1 VAASKDPTLFP
12 NLFEYSWLVI
22 HTYGFLLA
30 AAFLAGLSI
39 SARAAR
45 RQQVDPAKIYD
56 LGLYIAISA
65 LVGSKALLLITELGY
80 YLEHPGEIF
89 SLATLRSGG
98 VYYGGFILAVIVGVT
113 MAKRHKLPVWKVA
126 DCAAPG
132 IALGQSI
139 GRLGCFA
146 AGCCYGKPTP
156 SIFGVTFT
164 NPYSHEAVGVPLM
177 VPLHPVQIYESLA
190 SLVLFF
196 ILWEWIK
203 RKQFDGQVFILYLTL
218 YSCTRFAI
226 EFFRG
231 DVGRGFVLGGLLS
244 TSQSISLML
253 IIVAAGLFFHLK
265 QPPPKPAGA
274 RVR

>member
-1 VAASKDPTLFP
+1 LFP
-12 NLFEYSWLVI
+12 KLFEYSWLVI

-30 AAFLAGLSI
+30 VAFLVGLSV

-80 YLEHPGEIF
+80 YLDHPGEIF

-113 MAKRHKLPVWKVA
+113 MAKRHKLPVWRVA

-146 AGCCYGKPTP
+146 AGCCYGKPTS

-164 NPYSHEAVGVPLM
+164 NPYSHETVGVPLM
-177 VPLHPVQIYESLA
+177 VPLHPVQIYESVA
-190 SLVLFF
+190 SLILFF

-203 RKQFDGQVFILYLTL
+203 RKQFDGQVFILYLAL
-218 YSCTRFAI
+218 YSCMRFVI

-231 DVGRGFVLGGLLS
+231 DAERGFVLGGLLS

-253 IIVAAGLFFHLK
+253 IIVAVVLLFYLK
-265 QPPPKPAGA
+265 QPPAKTAGA

>member
-1 VAASKDPTLFP
+1 MFP
-12 NLFEYSWLVI
+12 KLFEYSWLVI

-30 AAFLAGLSI
+30 VAFIAGLSI

-45 RQQVDPAKIYD
+45 LQQVDPAKIYD

-65 LVGSKALLLITELGY
+65 LVGSKALLLVTELGY
-80 YLEHPGEIF
+80 YLDHPKEIF

-113 MAKRHKLPVWKVA
+113 LAKRHKLPVWKVA
-126 DCAAPG
+126 DASAPG

-146 AGCCYGKPTP
+146 AGCCYGRPTA
-156 SIFGVTFT
+156 SVFGVTFT
-164 NPYSHEAVGVPLM
+164 NPYSHETVGVPLG

-190 SLVLFF
+190 SLILFA
-196 ILWEWIK
+196 ILWQALK
-203 RKQFDGQVFILYLTL
+203 RKRFDGQIFILYLSL
-218 YSCTRFAI
+218 YSCTRYVI

-231 DVGRGFVLGGLLS
+231 DMERGFVLGGLLS
-244 TSQSISLML
+244 TSQLISLLL
-253 IIVAAGLFFHLK
+253 IIIAAVLFFILK
-265 QPPPKPAGA
+265 RPDAKPVG
-274 RVR
+274 VKTH

>member
-1 VAASKDPTLFP
+1 LFP
-12 NLFEYSWLVI
+12 KLFEYSWLVI

-30 AAFLAGLSI
+30 AAFLAALSV

-65 LVGSKALLLITELGY
+65 LVGSKTLLLFTELGY
-80 YLEHPGEIF
+80 YLDHPKEIF

-98 VYYGGFILAVIVGVT
+98 VYYGGFILAVIVGVA
-113 MAKRHKLPVWKVA
+113 MARRHKLPVWRVA

-139 GRLGCFA
+139 GRMGCFA
-146 AGCCYGKPTP
+146 AGCCYGKQTA
-156 SIFGVTFT
+156 SLFGVTFT
-164 NPYSHEAVGVPLM
+164 NPYSHETVGVPLM
-177 VPLHPVQIYESLA
+177 VSLHPVQIYESLA
-190 SLVLFF
+190 SLILFF

-203 RKQFDGQVFILYLTL
+203 RKQFDGQVFILYLVL
-218 YSCTRFAI
+218 YSCTRFVI

-231 DVGRGFVLGGLLS
+231 DVERGFVLGGLLS

-253 IIVAAGLFFHLK
+253 IIAAAVLFFYLK
-265 QPPPKPAGA
+265 RPAARPVGA

>member
-1 VAASKDPTLFP
+1 MFP
-12 NLFEYSWLVI
+12 KLFEYSWLVI

-30 AAFLAGLSI
+30 VAFLAGLSI

-45 RQQVDPAKIYD
+45 LQQVDPSKIYD

-65 LVGSKALLLITELGY
+65 LVGSKALLILTELGY
-80 YLEHPGEIF
+80 YLDHPREIF

-113 MAKRHKLPVWKVA
+113 IAKRHQLPVWKVA
-126 DCAAPG
+126 DCSAPG

-146 AGCCYGKPTP
+146 AGCCYGKPTT
-156 SIFGVTFT
+156 SFLGVTFT
-164 NPYSHEAVGVPLM
+164 NPYSHETVGVPLM
-177 VPLHPVQIYESLA
+177 VPLHPVQIYESVA

-196 ILWEWIK
+196 ILWKWIK
-203 RKQFDGQVFILYLTL
+203 RKHFDGQVFILYLAL
-218 YSCTRFAI
+218 YSCTRFVI

-231 DVGRGFVLGGLLS
+231 DMERGFVMGGLLS
-244 TSQSISLML
+244 TSQSISLAL
-253 IIVAAGLFFHLK
+253 IIVAGTLFLYLKRPPAKTAKVAG
-265 QPPPKPAGA
+265 
-274 RVR
+274 R

>member
-1 VAASKDPTLFP
+1 MFP
-12 NLFEYSWLVI
+12 KLFEYSWLVI

-30 AAFLAGLSI
+30 VAFLVGLSI

-80 YLEHPGEIF
+80 YLDHPREIF

-113 MAKRHKLPVWKVA
+113 MARKHKLPVWKVA

-146 AGCCYGKPTP
+146 AGCCYGKPTT
-156 SIFGVTFT
+156 SFFGVTFT
-164 NPYSHEAVGVPLM
+164 NPYSHETVGVPLM

-190 SLVLFF
+190 SLILFF

-203 RKQFDGQVFILYLTL
+203 RKQFDGQVFILYLAL
-218 YSCTRFAI
+218 YSCTRFVI

-231 DVGRGFVLGGLLS
+231 DVERGFVLGGLLS
-244 TSQSISLML
+244 TSQSISLVL
-253 IIVAAGLFFHLK
+253 IIVAIVMFFYLK
-265 QPPPKPAGA
+265 QPPA
-274 RVR
+274 RTARATAR

>member
-1 VAASKDPTLFP
+1 MFP
-12 NLFEYSWLVI
+12 KLFEYSWLVI

-30 AAFLAGLSI
+30 VAFLAGLSI

-80 YLEHPGEIF
+80 YLDHPKEIF

-98 VYYGGFILAVIVGVT
+98 VYYGGFILAVIVGVA
-113 MAKRHKLPVWKVA
+113 MAKRHKLPVWRVA

-146 AGCCYGKPTP
+146 AGCCYGKPT
-156 SIFGVTFT
+156 SSMFGVTFT
-164 NPYSHEAVGVPLM
+164 NPYSHETVGVPLM
-177 VPLHPVQIYESLA
+177 ASLHPVQIYESLA
-190 SLVLFF
+190 SLILFV

-203 RKQFDGQVFILYLTL
+203 RKQFDGQVFILYLAL
-218 YSCTRFAI
+218 YSCTRFVI

-231 DVGRGFVLGGLLS
+231 DVERGFVLGGLLS
-244 TSQSISLML
+244 TSQSISLLL
-253 IIVAAGLFFHLK
+253 IIVAAVLFFYLK
-265 QPPPKPAGA
+265 QPPAKPARASA
-274 RVR
+274 R